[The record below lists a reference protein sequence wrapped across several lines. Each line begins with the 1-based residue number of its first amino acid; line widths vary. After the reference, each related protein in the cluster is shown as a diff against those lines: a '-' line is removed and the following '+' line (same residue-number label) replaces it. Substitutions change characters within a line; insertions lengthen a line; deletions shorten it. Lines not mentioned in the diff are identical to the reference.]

1 MMRGT
6 AKFAQMVKEEIFQG
20 RIPDLYTEDKYKF
33 IELHGD
39 GFANYASTKF
49 ARIMAAKS
57 TLPVYEYRYHHVGSF
72 TMNDFLGWWMSSI
85 AKLVIRYMGR
95 SIGLD
100 LFSNKEWSCHADELF
115 LMWKA
120 SLIPFDTVYTDEDKK
135 VSAARVRMW
144 TDFAKH
150 GDPTPQ
156 GEKWLPVKRGKDSPH
171 MEITADGPTLK
182 IDSAEY

>member
-1 MMRGT
+1 
-6 AKFAQMVKEEIFQG
+6 
-20 RIPDLYTEDKYKF
+20 
-33 IELHGD
+33 
-39 GFANYASTKF
+39 
-49 ARIMAAKS
+49 
-57 TLPVYEYRYHHVGSF
+57 
-72 TMNDFLGWWMSSI
+72 
-85 AKLVIRYMGR
+85 
-95 SIGLD
+95 
-100 LFSNKEWSCHADELF
+100 
-115 LMWKA
+115 MWKA

-171 MEITADGPTLK
+171 LEITADGPTLK